1 MEQQMTVSRI
11 CSFNGPFY
19 RIYIRQSNTQIYI
32 DRTEEKKKNA
42 KSDGMGRDET
52 RWDESKIHGRKIDA
66 CIYTYMHN
74 TLTHS
79 QTHAQ
84 FYFHKWLIRRKF
96 INI

>member
-1 MEQQMTVSRI
+1 MTVSRI

-42 KSDGMGRDET
+42 KSDGWDEMRRDEMRARYMAAKLT
-52 RWDESKIHGRKIDA
+52 HVFIHT
-66 CIYTYMHN
+66 CI
-74 TLTHS
+74 THS